1 MTPGLFILF
10 ISIKILV
17 NHFIKVELVF
27 VLELEKKKYPCLMF
41 LTCVEKLVCYL

>member
-27 VLELEKKKYPCLMF
+27 VLELEKKKNI
-41 LTCVEKLVCYL
+41 LVLCF